1 MPSWIV
7 QIVTEVPIISCCMPF
22 LAYRYKMRAK
32 GLNHYPYRLYS
43 RNGIKQDR
51 IEIEVTICILSVRVS
66 ETQVEW
72 IDNALRAKVYME
84 TILGSASHTFR
95 LYLALIGLW
104 ISPGR
109 GDAWWLD
116 TVYQFSTHPRFSEWL
131 QIRILGKVCHSVGSY
146 HQFCGLCQVLWSSK
160 SFLEAGLWRNRKV
173 GVQTLRPRALY
184 WIYAWI
190 VDRPHLKYFYNV
202 MNINYLDTISF
213 YNEYLS

>member
-1 MPSWIV
+1 M
-7 QIVTEVPIISCCMPF
+7 
-22 LAYRYKMRAK
+22 
-32 GLNHYPYRLYS
+32 
-43 RNGIKQDR
+43 KQDR
-51 IEIEVTICILSVRVS
+51 IDIEVTIFILSVSVS
-66 ETQVEW
+66 QTQVEW
-72 IDNALRAKVYME
+72 IDNALKAEVYTE
-84 TILGSASHTFR
+84 TNLGSASHTFR

-116 TVYQFSTHPRFSEWL
+116 YVYQFLTRPRFSEWL
-131 QIRILGKVCHSVGSY
+131 HIRILGKVCHSVGSY

-173 GVQTLRPRALY
+173 GVQKLRPRALY

-202 MNINYLDTISF
+202 MNIDYLVTISF
-213 YNEYLS
+213 YDESISYKMVNAIFR